1 MTINISFAGI
11 QAWLRSKNWTA
22 HTVAIAAVAAATA
35 VTTDQQVRDF
45 VLGIFQAHPAVGR
58 SGECVTGVRGVPKS
72 GAHAQSSAETCDAGG
87 EARKHWR
94 FRVYARKH
102 VENKSAKG
110 KMGGSRL
117 LRE

>member
-45 VLGIFQAHPAVGR
+45 VLGIFQAHPKIG
-58 SGECVTGVRGVPKS
+58 TGIITAAGIILKYS
-72 GAHAQSSAETCDAGG
+72 HSSSAAGTV
-87 EARKHWR
+87 AT
-94 FRVYARKH
+94 A
-102 VENKSAKG
+102 ENVMASPNAPSPAAVAAANPLGPVAPAKEG
-110 KMGGSRL
+110 K
-117 LRE
+117 